1 MSQST
6 KQSNVIGG
14 PYTVGG
20 GLAGASYGQIS
31 LSGLEHRH
39 EFDEGLDIRVTPAAG
54 GFIVSIM
61 HRNSNQRP
69 ELHIVTENQDLG
81 VELGKI
87 ITVSYLKKE

>member
-6 KQSNVIGG
+6 KQSNVISS

-20 GLAGASYGQIS
+20 GLAAASYGQIS
-31 LSGLEHRH
+31 LSGLENRH

-54 GFIVSIM
+54 GCIVSIM
-61 HRNSNQRP
+61 HRNLNRRP
-69 ELHIVTENQDLG
+69 ELHIVTEDQDLG
-81 VELGKI
+81 TELGKI